1 MSPFRET
8 GVTGSCLSRH
18 HGHKHKAN
26 CQRTR
31 EGGRSWFLVLDSFR
45 SLLFPGGA
53 NVESSLFIG
62 T

>member
-1 MSPFRET
+1 M
-8 GVTGSCLSRH
+8 VTSTKRIVS
-18 HGHKHKAN
+18 
-26 CQRTR
+26 